1 MAAPWLSA
9 RVPRVVRVCPVLLQV
24 VRRAGLPGVPDKRP
38 VMAEVFETMDVGVV
52 EHVLSDG
59 YAKMQPTRDLINGDP
74 AHESVT
80 AVAYRWGFPSA
91 SRFASRCRHAYGVS
105 PSHTLRH

>member
-1 MAAPWLSA
+1 
-9 RVPRVVRVCPVLLQV
+9 
-24 VRRAGLPGVPDKRP
+24 
-38 VMAEVFETMDVGVV
+38 MAEVLETMDVGVV

-91 SRFASRCRHAYGVS
+91 SRFTAYYRQAYGVLPATPCAS
-105 PSHTLRH
+105 EARRSVRHALMRTRSLSAGGIRVMAVTGGRQ